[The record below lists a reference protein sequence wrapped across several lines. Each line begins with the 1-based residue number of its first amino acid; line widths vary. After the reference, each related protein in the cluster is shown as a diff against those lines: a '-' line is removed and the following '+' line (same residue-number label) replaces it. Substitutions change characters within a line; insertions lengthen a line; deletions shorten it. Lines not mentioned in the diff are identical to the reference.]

1 MPGPVD
7 SGIVFAFEV
16 FKKNSEMQKR
26 IVVLGGVGF
35 IGSHLCRRL
44 LDAGHEVFC
53 IDVRD
58 ITNAP
63 VLRGLLKQ
71 PSLRYIHHNI
81 IHPFGIRCD
90 EIYNLAAPT
99 MVRYSKAL
107 PVETLK
113 VSMLGSIH
121 ALDTARSEHARV
133 VLGSTGHVYG
143 LHKRCGENLST
154 QRIIAEG
161 KRAAEALHRAYRADY
176 GLDTRIARIFNTY
189 GSGADLLD
197 QRVVVKMIVAALQGH
212 EIVVEGSGEQTRT
225 FCWIDDLV
233 DGLVRLMEAP
243 AGERIRTVDLGSD
256 HEISILALAEKI
268 VALCGSRSRIVHTE
282 PRSDELRRRTPDLAA
297 ARSELGWRPQTTLAD
312 GLKRTI
318 AYVEKQLCERAGLF
332 RTWVEINN

>member
-233 DGLVRLMEAP
+233 DGLVRLRRLRP
-243 AGERIRTVDLGSD
+243 ASGSGQ
-256 HEISILALAEKI
+256 SIWAATTRFRSWRWPKRS
-268 VALCGSRSRIVHTE
+268 SRSA
-282 PRSDELRRRTPDLAA
+282 AA
-297 ARSELGWRPQTTLAD
+297 ARASSTPSRVRTSSGAARPTSPPPA
-312 GLKRTI
+312 
-318 AYVEKQLCERAGLF
+318 ANWAGA
-332 RTWVEINN
+332 RRRPSPTD